1 MLEYLLFWRCI
12 PFYSLR
18 FNTNICT
25 FYWIHFP
32 NRAVSLIWMHFW
44 EELSVIFN
52 FVLLHTAHRSKSLRR
67 KRRSKTDTDREG
79 DYAGRHPAAP
89 CLDFLVFSF
98 FFFCCT
104 LYQRPML
111 VWSATGMSPSARN
124 VGNFELLVA
133 SWWSQC
139 FFFFFLNGC
148 FGWMPEIRSVV
159 STSLGD
165 YHVVWYKTQK

>member
-98 FFFCCT
+98 FFFAAHFTNAQCWYGV
-104 LYQRPML
+104 LQEWVLQPEM
-111 VWSATGMSPSARN
+111 SAIS
-124 VGNFELLVA
+124 NFWLPHGEA
-133 SWWSQC
+133 NG
-139 FFFFFLNGC
+139 FFFFF
-148 FGWMPEIRSVV
+148 WMGVSVEC
-159 STSLGD
+159 
-165 YHVVWYKTQK
+165 QK

>member
-12 PFYSLR
+12 PFYSLH

-25 FYWIHFP
+25 FYWIHFQ

-98 FFFCCT
+98 FFFLLHT
-104 LYQRPML
+104 LP
-111 VWSATGMSPSARN
+111 TPN
-124 VGNFELLVA
+124 VGMECYRNESF
-133 SWWSQC
+133 SQKC
-139 FFFFFLNGC
+139 RQFRTSGCLMVKPMFFFFFFEWVFRLNARNKVCG
-148 FGWMPEIRSVV
+148 
-159 STSLGD
+159 
-165 YHVVWYKTQK
+165 